1 MTSVMI
7 FVIKHWRYLAGAAV
21 LAFAGLMVH
30 AYGRSRY
37 NAGAASVQA
46 KWDTAKAEQAQ
57 TLKATEEEARKREA
71 ELRTSVEK
79 LDHELQTEKA
89 RHAAAA
95 RVTDGRLREYRVALR
110 TARAGASAAGGT
122 GGPFAAIASECPG
135 ALAEMDQYARELA
148 FRAVGLQRYVSTVD
162 YGR

>member
-46 KWDTAKAEQAQ
+46 KWDAASAQHQINVEQSLANAMAVANQ
-57 TLKATEEEARKREA
+57 SSQAY
-71 ELRTSVEK
+71 
-79 LDHELQTEKA
+79 QTEKTNEA
-89 RHAAAA
+89 ERI
-95 RVTDGRLREYRVALR
+95 RVVRETVVR
-110 TARAGASAAGGT
+110 TVTGPCLDERGVGIINNAIKGGN
-122 GGPFAAIASECPG
+122 IDSH
-135 ALAEMDQYARELA
+135 
-148 FRAVGLQRYVSTVD
+148 
-162 YGR
+162 